1 MGRTRTRLERLETLL
16 PSPQGEVDGL
26 VPTTSH
32 YVDANGVTQYT
43 YDLQPVAGGGV
54 SIAEVRKIAALR
66 AY

>member
-43 YDLQPVAGGGV
+43 YDLQPGAISDL
-54 SIAEVRKIAALR
+54 SIANMRKIAALR